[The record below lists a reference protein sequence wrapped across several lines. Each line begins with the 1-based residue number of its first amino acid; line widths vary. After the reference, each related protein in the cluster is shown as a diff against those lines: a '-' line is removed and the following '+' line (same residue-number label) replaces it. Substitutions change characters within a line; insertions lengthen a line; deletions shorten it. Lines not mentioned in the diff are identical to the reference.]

1 MKFKHNVLYAALFSV
16 PTFAIAETSTLAEVN
31 VNATA

>member
-1 MKFKHNVLYAALFSV
+1 MKFKHNILYAALFAV